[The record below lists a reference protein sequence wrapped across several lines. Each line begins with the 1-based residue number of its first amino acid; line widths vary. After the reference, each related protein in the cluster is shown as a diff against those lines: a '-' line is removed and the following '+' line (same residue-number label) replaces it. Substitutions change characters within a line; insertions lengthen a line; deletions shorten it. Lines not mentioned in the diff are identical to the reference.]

1 MADLSDVT
9 NTLAQLAT
17 AALYPGGTSQPSV
30 AGVTVTI
37 ASGWPEPT
45 QLDAILAA
53 GNAMLTVYPMDGME
67 SNTTRFPAQMSPTTT
82 IPAAQLSLTV
92 AGNQIAVGGSIK
104 AGEAATVN
112 VNYRVYSYAVQASD
126 TTATVAAALAA
137 LIPGATAGGASIT
150 ITGAFEIAAAVSV
163 PVTMQAE
170 IARQTRLFVLTAWC
184 PTPAIRDLAV
194 PAVDLSLKNMARI
207 ALPDNTWARLI
218 YRGTLE
224 TDILA
229 KQRIYRRDLRYEV
242 EYASTAIETDHTVT
256 NLAIGATPA
265 AGSSFTVN
273 L

>member
-9 NTLAQLAT
+9 NTLALLAT
-17 AALYPGGTSQPSV
+17 AALYPAGTAQPSV
-30 AGVTVTI
+30 AGVTITT

-53 GNAMLTVYPMDGME
+53 GNAMLTVYPMEGME
-67 SNTTRFPAQMSPTTT
+67 TNTTRFAAQMTPSTA
-82 IPAAQLSLTV
+82 IPAAQLSLSV
-92 AGNQIAVGGSIK
+92 AGNQITVGGSIK

-112 VNYRVYSYAVQASD
+112 VNYRAVSHAVQASD
-126 TTATVAAALAA
+126 TTAGIAAALAA
-137 LIPGATAGGASIT
+137 QIPGATASGST
-150 ITGAFEIAAAVSV
+150 IAIAGAFEIATAVSV
-163 PVTMQAE
+163 PVPMQAE

-184 PTPAIRDLAV
+184 PTPAIRDLMM
-194 PAVDLSLKNMARI
+194 PAVDLSLKGMKRI

-242 EYASTAIETDHTVT
+242 EYASTATETDNTVS
-256 NLAIGATPA
+256 NLAIGIAPA
-265 AGSSFTVN
+265 AGSTFTVN